1 MLRTP
6 PAPFGTQATRL
17 HGGRIVLVV
26 GTLLGLAF
34 AGWVWVFHKGAG
46 TTKVATE
53 SATAPGWT
61 AAQMHY
67 EKPEVKAEAPAPKP
81 VDTISAKLAEMLAK
95 LANMQAEIDD
105 LKHRKPPA
113 ATPVVQQQPKAEPP
127 KKVPASMLFVSHDVK
142 EGPPKPGVLEYT
154 LAPGATKLPCVIET
168 AINSDVEGY
177 FTARVSTNVYDTA
190 TGRHLLVPQGSTILW
205 HDQSSTLLYGNE
217 RLPTISLTLALPD
230 GRSVDL
236 GHAPLTDQQGI
247 AGLTGHVDQHFWR
260 LFGAVFIGGALRGG
274 TQMLQLGAAQAGP
287 VGQVASGIGGTANQA
302 TQQRLGRALDTRPT
316 ITVDSGQLCQVLLT
330 TPLTRPALW

>member
-26 GTLLGLAF
+26 GTLAALAF

-53 SATAPGWT
+53 SATTLGWT
-61 AAQMHY
+61 ASQMHY

-81 VDTISAKLAEMLAK
+81 VDTIGPKLADILAK
-95 LANMQAEIDD
+95 LANMQAEIDA
-105 LKHRKPPA
+105 LKNRKPPA
-113 ATPVVQQQPKAEPP
+113 ATTVVQQQPKPEPP
-127 KKVPASMLFVSHDVK
+127 KKAPTPMLFVSHDVQP
-142 EGPPKPGVLEYT
+142 GPPPPPTTEYT
-154 LAPGATKLPCVIET
+154 LVPGAGKLPCIIET

-177 FTARVSTNVYDTA
+177 FTAKVSTNVYDTA
-190 TGRHLLVPQGSTILW
+190 TGRHLLVPQGSTILG

-230 GRSVDL
+230 GRSVVL
-236 GHAPLTDQQGI
+236 GHAPVTDQQGI
-247 AGLTGHVDQHFWR
+247 AGLTGKVDQHFWR

-274 TQMLQLGAAQAGP
+274 TQMLQLSAAQAGP
-287 VGQVASGIGGTANQA
+287 A
-302 TQQRLGRALDTRPT
+302 
-316 ITVDSGQLCQVLLT
+316 
-330 TPLTRPALW
+330 